1 MTFTSR
7 PAMTLLRLVLAGV
20 ALGAGVLAFMRAQR
34 QPSASDSPAPSAASA
49 APSSLP
55 AVTAAQLDGHEFPD
69 HVLALTWDDGPD
81 TGTKALATY
90 LAGEHIAATFFV
102 VESWAQGVS
111 SDPGTG
117 AGVFETGYAHMPVLA
132 DLVKLRHRIGNHTRH
147 HVLLTEVDAPVALR
161 EVRENQERIDP
172 FLTNELRLLR
182 APGGAWS
189 VESARAVAG
198 DPYLAGLVGP
208 VRWDVDRKD
217 WDNSVQCDSK
227 QASEECELEPG
238 GKTRVKAS
246 VTAARYLKSIDEAKH
261 GIVLFHDRVGD
272 VGSDYAMSIAQ
283 IVVPALK
290 ERGYVFAAPVLAFG
304 PLRSRASP
312 EGPVVGFADT
322 DGDGHEDLWTKGARE
337 GVVVQR
343 SLVVPGAAADRRPFC
358 GFAAPAP
365 ADANGA
371 PTRPKPGKA
380 TAIPGVDG
388 DGVLAGDLN
397 GDGRA
402 DACGRT
408 PAGFACALATTT
420 GFAAPSVW
428 SHDAFATS
436 HAWLADLNGD
446 GRADLCVE
454 QADGLACGLAP

>member
-1 MTFTSR
+1 
-7 PAMTLLRLVLAGV
+7 MTLLRVVLAGI
-20 ALGAGVLAFMRAQR
+20 ALAAGALAFMRAQK
-34 QPSASDSPAPSAASA
+34 QPSASGSPAATAPSGASA
-49 APSSLP
+49 APSSAAP
-55 AVTAAQLDGHEFPD
+55 VTAAQLDGHEFPD

-81 TGTKALATY
+81 TGTKALAKY
-90 LAGEHIAATFFV
+90 LADEHVAATFFV

-117 AGVFETGYAHMPVLA
+117 AGVFETGYARIPLLA

-172 FLTNELRLLR
+172 FLTNELRLFR

-189 VESARAVAG
+189 VESARAVAS
-198 DPYLAGLVGP
+198 DSYVAGLVGP
-208 VRWDVDRKD
+208 IRWDVDRKD
-217 WDNSVQCDSK
+217 WDSSTQCLSK
-227 QASEECELEPG
+227 RAGDECELVPG
-238 GKTRVKAS
+238 GTTRVKAS
-246 VTAARYLKSIDEAKH
+246 VTAARYLASIDEAKH

-272 VGSDYAMSIAQ
+272 VGSDYAMTIAQ

-290 ERGYVFAAPVLAFG
+290 ERGYVLAAPVLAFG
-304 PLRSRASP
+304 PLRARASP
-312 EGPVVGFADT
+312 EGPVLGFADT

-343 SLVVPGAAADRRPFC
+343 AIVVPGATADRRPFA
-358 GFAAPAP
+358 GFAGPAP
-365 ADANGA
+365 ADANAA
-371 PTRPKPGKA
+371 PSRPKPGKA
-380 TAIPGVDG
+380 SAIPGVDA

-408 PAGFACALATTT
+408 AAGFECALATPS

-428 SHDAFATS
+428 SHDAFPTS
-436 HAWLADLNGD
+436 RAWLPDLNGD

-454 QADGLACGLAP
+454 QSDGLACGLAP